1 MKNPQLTSQLQNGR
15 VDAFPQQLETR
26 KSYVC
31 SQHIQLTLLEGTGTA
46 VKSEKYTFLQAND
59 LEIKV
64 ELYS

>member
-46 VKSEKYTFLQAND
+46 VKSEKYTFL
-59 LEIKV
+59 
-64 ELYS
+64 